1 MECYESVDRRHMVR
15 EWRNEDVPRETLE
28 QILAAG
34 LKAPTHD
41 HRRSWE
47 FIILHGRQEKEAALQ
62 FAKAWSVSQEEQKE
76 VSALG
81 TIPQRMYAY
90 AMPRQYSMLA
100 TAPCVVIPL
109 FKGTG
114 IFNART
120 VNGLNSFASIW
131 CVVENILLAATAEG
145 LACSMRIPV
154 GEEGAQVVSVLGVP
168 AGYVMPCYI
177 GIGHPAENA
186 HVVEQV
192 EKPVKDTL
200 HFGRWK

>member
-1 MECYESVDRRHMVR
+1 MEFYDVIKERHMVR
-15 EWRNEDVPRETLE
+15 EWKSEDIPMEVLKR
-28 QILAAG
+28 ILAAG

-41 HRRSWE
+41 HRRNWE
-47 FIILHGRQEKEAALQ
+47 FIILYSRQEKEDALR

-81 TIPQRMYAY
+81 SIPQRMYAY
-90 AMPRQYSMLA
+90 AMPRQYSMLV
-100 TAPCVVIPL
+100 TAPYVVIPV
-109 FKGTG
+109 FKGAG
-114 IFNART
+114 IWGART

-154 GEEGAQVVSVLGVP
+154 GEEGRQVMSVLEVP
-168 AGYVMPCYI
+168 EEYIMPCYI

-186 HVVEQV
+186 HVVEQI
-192 EKPVKDTL
+192 EKTVKDTL
-200 HFGRWK
+200 HFGKW

>member
-1 MECYESVDRRHMVR
+1 MEFYDVINERHMVR
-15 EWRNEDVPRETLE
+15 EWKSEDISMEVLE
-28 QILAAG
+28 RILAAG

-41 HRRSWE
+41 HRRNWE
-47 FIILHGRQEKEAALQ
+47 FIILHSRREREAALQ

-81 TIPQRMYAY
+81 SIPQRMYAY
-90 AMPRQYSMLA
+90 AMPRQYSMLV
-100 TAPCVVIPL
+100 TAPYVVIPV
-109 FKGTG
+109 FKGAG
-114 IFNART
+114 IFGARA

-154 GEEGAQVVSVLGVP
+154 GAEGEQVTSVLGVP
-168 AGYVMPCYI
+168 EGYVMPCYI

-186 HVVEQV
+186 HVVEQI
-192 EKPVKDTL
+192 EKTVKDTL
-200 HFGRWK
+200 HLGKW